1 MSKITYAT
9 SEDISNLSGGAGMS
23 EADKNKLDS
32 MVIKKFVVNESNW
45 VTTTVN
51 GETVYK
57 FDYAHGLGTSAIN
70 VAGINKD
77 SGKSYGNVPFDVV
90 NSNNITVYSFEK
102 INGIYTIIGSK

>member
-1 MSKITYAT
+1 MSKITFAT
-9 SEDISNLSGGAGMS
+9 SEDLLTSGGGGS
-23 EADKNKLDS
+23 FPEEYKNKIDS

-51 GETVYK
+51 GKTVYK
-57 FDYAHGLGTSAIN
+57 FDYTHGLSTSAIA
-70 VAGINKD
+70 VTGCNKD

>member
-1 MSKITYAT
+1 MSKITFAT
-9 SEDISNLSGGAGMS
+9 NADIQNLSGGSGMS
-23 EADKNKLDS
+23 EEDKNKLDS
-32 MVIKKFVVNESNW
+32 MVIKKFIVNESNW

-51 GETVYK
+51 GKTVYK
-57 FDYAHGLGTSAIN
+57 FDYTHNLGTSAIA
-70 VAGINKD
+70 VTGCNKD